1 MSILQGKHMMK
12 IWEKTQKKN
21 SQPKFSQKWNG
32 TIVPS
37 KESKEKKEGRETNFQ
52 ELNLIAETQ
61 NLTSTAML
69 MKPYLLLI
77 NYLATRPIFMNTI
90 PKA

>member
-1 MSILQGKHMMK
+1 MKRHISFYYERELMDKLQRLRQGSMSFEDYRKQMELFLFRAGLR
-12 IWEKTQKKN
+12 E
-21 SQPKFSQKWNG
+21 
-32 TIVPS
+32 
-37 KESKEKKEGRETNFQ
+37 EETNFQ